1 MHYIKIRRRK
11 DVCCGLLTILSW
23 LFSFLLLIVILGS
36 CQCKELA
43 KKVQELK
50 LINAERNNR
59 IGILELQIK
68 AEDFPH
74 RQKVK
79 ELEDG
84 LSLYQSKV
92 IQLKSF
98 NEMKVH

>member
-1 MHYIKIRRRK
+1 
-11 DVCCGLLTILSW
+11 
-23 LFSFLLLIVILGS
+23 LLLIFIVDS

-50 LINAERNNR
+50 LVNAERNNR

-79 ELEDG
+79 ELEDN
-84 LSLYQSKV
+84 LLLYQSKV
-92 IQLKSF
+92 S
-98 NEMKVH
+98 